1 MTSKLTARKVKTA
14 KPGKYSDGGN
24 LYSIV
29 SETGA
34 RKWVLRFTWRGRA
47 KEMGLGSAASVPLA
61 DAREKAAS
69 ARRKI
74 AQGLNPIEE
83 RKRDSGITAEAT
95 RWTSAGSSWTH
106 GPPIAS
112 PSALAML
119 FRCISGTRDESLASV
134 RVYGSNWADRSLG
147 IAPVRITL
155 WTKS

>member
-1 MTSKLTARKVKTA
+1 MASKLTARKVATA

-24 LYSIV
+24 LYLIV

-74 AQGLNPIEE
+74 AQGFNPIEE
-83 RKRDSGITAEAT
+83 RKRDCGIPTF
-95 RWTSAGSSWTH
+95 GV
-106 GPPIAS
+106 G
-112 PSALAML
+112 
-119 FRCISGTRDESLASV
+119 
-134 RVYGSNWADRSLG
+134 
-147 IAPVRITL
+147 
-155 WTKS
+155 